1 MVDGTVVGD
10 RNVKISGVSDI
21 RNGSPGTITFLSDQK
36 YKKYAAE
43 TGADAILT
51 SDESVLAGRN
61 GIVVD
66 NSRMAITKILQ
77 KFEPDVSSP
86 TGIHKTAL
94 VDKTAKI
101 GNNVS
106 IGAFA
111 VIEANAVIGENSVIG
126 HHSVVGEN
134 SKLGSKISLHS
145 HVHIYHHCELGNNIS
160 VHSGTVIG
168 SDGFGFVTDKDEHVK
183 IPQIGRVVIEDNV
196 EIGANCT
203 IDRGSVGDTVI
214 GENSKFDNLVHI
226 AHNVSIGK
234 GCLFA
239 AQTAVAGSSVIGDF
253 CMFGGKSCVADHV
266 TIGDRAV
273 FAALSAATKSL
284 PGGKTYAGM
293 PAREIREQ
301 HKKDAVLVLI
311 EGLKKRLNKLEK
323 NS

>member
-1 MVDGTVVGD
+1 MVNGTVVGD
-10 RNVKISGVSDI
+10 RDLKISGVSDI
-21 RNGSPGTITFLSDQK
+21 RNGSPGTITFLSDPK
-36 YKKYAAE
+36 YHKYIAE

-51 SDESVLAGRN
+51 SEKDALADRN
-61 GIVVD
+61 GILVD
-66 NSRMAITKILQ
+66 NARLAITKIIKQ
-77 KFEPDVSSP
+77 FKPKVSGLK
-86 TGIHKTAL
+86 GIHQTAL
-94 VDKTAKI
+94 IDSTAKI
-101 GNNVS
+101 GKNVS
-106 IGAFA
+106 VGAFTI
-111 VIEANAVIGENSVIG
+111 VEAKAEIGDNTSIGHHTVIGENAV
-126 HHSVVGEN
+126 
-134 SKLGSKISLHS
+134 LGNHVMIHS
-145 HVHIYHHCELGNNIS
+145 HVHVYNHCQLGNCVS

-168 SDGFGFVTDKDEHVK
+168 SDGFGFVTEKDKHVK

-203 IDRGSVGDTVI
+203 FDRGSVGDTVI
-214 GENSKFDNLVHI
+214 GKDSKFDNLVHI

-239 AQTAVAGSSVIGDF
+239 GQTAVAGSSIVGDF

-301 HKKDAVLVLI
+301 HKKDAVLVQI
-311 EGLKKRLNKLEK
+311 KALKKRLNKLEK